1 MILMLID
8 YPYEWHKYM
17 IKGKIRTFRA
27 DTPKDIVDKAKVI
40 NDHVADVGCK
50 PFFHFENEEN

>member
-1 MILMLID
+1 MIYMLID
-8 YPYEWHKYM
+8 YPYEWRKYL

-40 NDHVADVGCK
+40 NEHLAEHDIE
-50 PFFHFENEEN
+50 PFFHFENEE

>member
-1 MILMLID
+1 MLID

-17 IKGKIRTFRA
+17 LEGKIRTFRA

-40 NDHVADVGCK
+40 NDHVAAVGCK